1 MYSGLARYRSAL
13 PRSCRSVFR
22 PTRALKTPQQRRCT
36 PSPQHQPERFCRPKD
51 RPTKADNPRP
61 THTPVG
67 RGFSPTRALKTPQQ
81 RRCTPLPQH
90 QPERFCRPKDRP
102 TKADNPRPTHTPV
115 GRGFSPTR
123 ALKTP
128 QPNPPHKH
136 HTTRLK
142 TPYTSTCLRRSF
154 L

>member
-1 MYSGLARYRSAL
+1 MQVGLITTYSGLGTMYSGLARYRSAL

-22 PTRALKTPQQRRCT
+22 
-36 PSPQHQPERFCRPKD
+36 
-51 RPTKADNPRP
+51 
-61 THTPVG
+61 
-67 RGFSPTRALKTPQQ
+67 PTRALKTPQQ

-128 QPNPPHKH
+128 QPNPPQTPHHPPKNPLHLNLLTPIFLMMIGQHRQRTKH
-136 HTTRLK
+136 HK
-142 TPYTSTCLRRSF
+142 SRRIGRN
-154 L
+154 LQIKIHRGMR